1 MYHLVSAP
9 YQERDKYKCSN
20 GLGKMCPLNVLAPH
34 LAGEVGV
41 VVEQLRQVEHDRL
54 AVQPG
59 VGEDQLQG
67 LAGRTRLWHL
77 QDVPSL
83 AMFEK

>member
-1 MYHLVSAP
+1 MSGSSVAI
-9 YQERDKYKCSN
+9 
-20 GLGKMCPLNVLAPH
+20 APH

-83 AMFEK
+83 TMFET